1 MQQAHVAPG
10 LLKGICTLKQALC
23 LPRGAAVEGNVHA
36 SLETNIYVHNVDHMP
51 KSYFRQNKY
60 IQLLKSI
67 PSVSYVIL

>member
-36 SLETNIYVHNVDHMP
+36 SLETNVYVHNVDHMP
-51 KSYFRQNKY
+51 
-60 IQLLKSI
+60 
-67 PSVSYVIL
+67 